1 MYGAKSLER
10 ESRRVETTCI
20 LLFLFKKGD
29 QGSHSNQG
37 INSFIGIN
45 SSIGIDS
52 L

>member
-10 ESRRVETTCI
+10 ESRVETTCI